1 MSVSSVPKISVV
13 ITCYNYGQYVSEA
26 IESVL
31 CQTMEDYEIIVIDDG
46 SQDDTST
53 VMDGYRENKKIRYIP
68 QENQGQPKAKNRGI
82 AESKGELI
90 AFLDADDVWLPE
102 KLALQSRLFNDPEV
116 GVVYTRRYWIDPSGS
131 IIGGNE
137 RTLRRGNILDYIFID
152 NFICFSSSMVRRD
165 LLLAVNVFDEQLPMG
180 IDYDLWVRL
189 AARCQFDYVDRPLVK
204 YRTGHANLSRNTLK
218 RYACAEKIM
227 HKNLGDPSVRRK
239 MSWWVPRYAWADTF
253 KNKGNV
259 VRKQGDFS
267 AAFLLYVKSLMANP
281 FLAVAWIG
289 LACCLLRKS

>member
-1 MSVSSVPKISVV
+1 MQSSPKVSVV
-13 ITCYNYGQYVSEA
+13 ITCYNYGLYLPEA

-31 CQTMEDYEIIVIDDG
+31 IQTWKDYEIIVIDDG
-46 SQDDTST
+46 STDDTPF
-53 VMDGYRENKKIRYIP
+53 VMEHYRSFEKIRYIR

-82 AESKGELI
+82 VESRGEFV
-90 AFLDADDVWLPE
+90 AFLDADDIWLPL
-102 KLALQSRLFNDPEV
+102 KLELQLQLFNNSLV
-116 GVVYTRRYWIDPSGS
+116 GVGYTRRYWIDPAGS

-152 NFICFSSSMVRRD
+152 NFVCFSSSMVRRA
-165 LLLAVNVFDEQLPMG
+165 LLMAVNGFDEQLPMG

-218 RYACAEKIM
+218 RYVCAEKIM
-227 HKNLGDPSVRRK
+227 HKNLGDLSIRKK
-239 MSWWVPRYAWADTF
+239 MSWWVPRFAWADTF

-259 VRKQGDFS
+259 VRTQGDFS
-267 AAFLLYVKSLMANP
+267 AAFLLYGNALMACP
-281 FLAVAWIG
+281 FLPGAWLG